1 MARRGTMAWYV
12 RNGNNGERMVN
23 AAALVTDLVT
33 EETIIRDGME
43 YSMDLLSDPEGF
55 TFLINPER

>member
-1 MARRGTMAWYV
+1 MAWYV